1 VGEGRPPGHAAR
13 CPGQGTR
20 AREEGS
26 WDEGDEREYPRMAV
40 SNMLDLLH
48 LPNFTHFRGEGG
60 DGGAA
65 VDSLMQT

>member
-1 VGEGRPPGHAAR
+1 
-13 CPGQGTR
+13 
-20 AREEGS
+20 
-26 WDEGDEREYPRMAV
+26 MAV